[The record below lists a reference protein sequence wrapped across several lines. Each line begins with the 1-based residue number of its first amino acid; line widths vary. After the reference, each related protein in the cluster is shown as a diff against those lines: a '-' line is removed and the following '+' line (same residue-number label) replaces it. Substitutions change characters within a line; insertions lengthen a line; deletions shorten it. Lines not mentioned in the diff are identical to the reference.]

1 MIEVRKYTP
10 DLKEKWD
17 QLIKISRAD
26 TFLFYR
32 DYMDYH
38 SDRFIDNSLLIY
50 RKGKLE
56 GVLPGN
62 LNETTFYS
70 HQGLTYGG
78 LVTTTKITGT
88 DTLKIFQLVNIELR
102 KQGVRTVIYKPL
114 PLIYHRIPSQEDI
127 YALFRLGAEKTECNI
142 SSTIFQNNRIPFTE
156 SRKSGIRKSKNC
168 GVIVEESENYEL
180 FWPILH
186 YNLNKKHGKTPVHN
200 SSEIQLLKS
209 LFPENIKLFIASH
222 NGNILAGCVLF
233 IMESIIH
240 VQYMAC
246 SSDGKQIGALDILLD
261 ELINNHFL
269 TRAIFDFGHSN
280 EHMGTY
286 LNENLIFQKEGFG
299 GRGVVYE
306 SYRYF
311 L

>member
-1 MIEVRKYTP
+1 MIEVRKYTS
-10 DLKEKWD
+10 DQKEKWD

-38 SDRFIDNSLLIY
+38 SDRFKDHSLLIY

-62 LNETTFYS
+62 LNGTTFYS

-78 LVTTTKITGT
+78 LVTTEKITGT
-88 DTLKIFQLVNIELR
+88 DTLKIFQLISNELKNQGIE
-102 KQGVRTVIYKPL
+102 TVIYKPL
-114 PLIYHRIPSQEDI
+114 PFIYQKIPSQEDI

-142 SSTIFQNNRIPFTE
+142 SSTIYQNNRIPFPE
-156 SRKSGIRKSKNC
+156 SRKSGIRKSKIS
-168 GVIVEESENYEL
+168 GVKVETSEDFEM

-186 YNLNKKHGKTPVHN
+186 SNLNNKHGRTPVHN
-200 SSEIQLLKS
+200 VSEIKLLKS
-209 LFPENIKLFIASH
+209 LFPENIGLYIATLRSEV
-222 NGNILAGCVLF
+222 LAGCVLF
-233 IMESIIH
+233 IMKNIVH

-246 SSDGKQIGALDILLD
+246 SLEGKQIGALDILLN
-261 ELINNHFL
+261 ELINKHFL
-269 TRAIFDFGHSN
+269 ATPIFDFGHSN
-280 EHMGTY
+280 ENMGTH

-306 SYRYF
+306 SYRF
-311 L
+311 ML